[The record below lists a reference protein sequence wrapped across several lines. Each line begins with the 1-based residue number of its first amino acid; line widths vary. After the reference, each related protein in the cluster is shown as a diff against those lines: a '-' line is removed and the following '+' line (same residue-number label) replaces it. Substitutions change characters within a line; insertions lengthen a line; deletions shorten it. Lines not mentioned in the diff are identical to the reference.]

1 MLLENPEEMAIHFKH
16 FRFVHVFTLLLLF
29 LVGFE
34 FVSLVVCRP
43 DTNGL
48 EGKYFDNLEWQ
59 GDPSIISLDHEI
71 SSETLRIQRE
81 KLPQN
86 RYTVEWTGY
95 IDILETETYTFFL
108 ESDDGSWLFID
119 EKLVVDNGG
128 VHGLFEKEG
137 TIHLRKGVYRIKI
150 RYLQAGG
157 YAVLRLFWKKGE
169 AAKTLLSNVYLYPP
183 DTSSLYQIGQTFLPY
198 IIVFSGIL
206 IIIIGDS
213 ILNRD
218 GHEE

>member
-1 MLLENPEEMAIHFKH
+1 MHFKH
-16 FRFVHVFTLLLLF
+16 FKFVHVFTLLLLF

-48 EGKYFDNLEWQ
+48 EGRYFDNLEWQ
-59 GDPSIISLDHEI
+59 GNPSIVSFDHEI
-71 SSETLRIQRE
+71 SSETLRVQRE

-95 IDILETETYTFFL
+95 IDILETTMYTFSL
-108 ESDDGSWLFID
+108 ESDDGSWLSIE

-128 VHGLFEKEG
+128 IHGLLEKEG
-137 TIHLRKGVYRIKI
+137 KFHLQKGGHRIKI

-157 YAVLRLFWKKGE
+157 HAVLRLFWKRGE
-169 AAKTLLSNVYLYPP
+169 EAKKPLSNVYLYPP
-183 DTSSLYQIGQTFLPY
+183 STSRLYWIGQTLLPY
-198 IIVFSGIL
+198 FIVLSGVL
-206 IIIIGDS
+206 IIITGDS
-213 ILNRD
+213 IIQWKKR
-218 GHEE
+218 